1 MDVCPTRKPLRPRSI
16 PDLPGAIRQR
26 SDLDVWQG
34 FCPAHSADLCRKVR
48 EAGDTYDR
56 LDSWKSNPDRWLQS
70 SPPGVTSNFSAPP
83 DVQQEIGRASCR
95 ERGDSC
101 ARGGARH
108 EQT

>member
-1 MDVCPTRKPLRPRSI
+1 MVWLGCVGQLPDIADDRPVRQGPPRRSDVRPTRKPLRPRSI

-70 SPPGVTSNFSAPP
+70 SPK
-83 DVQQEIGRASCR
+83 IGRASCM
-95 ERGDSC
+95 E
-101 ARGGARH
+101 
-108 EQT
+108 